1 MPIFSLALAAVFA
14 SVAEDCGKGGSSV
27 CASPCAA
34 AGFSAEEFRN
44 PPPEFSPSFFWL
56 WEGRLSRDALIA
68 EMDDMAA
75 HGAKTACIHPY
86 PKAFRP
92 KMVEVPMEPDFLTD
106 GYFELYGEALDHI
119 AGFGGRS
126 WLYDEGGWP
135 SGGACGRVY
144 ASDPKRFC
152 ERMLAAGGKVVE
164 IAPDPAAQA
173 PMPSVIEQGAVEK
186 FIELAYEPYRARF
199 ARHFGRTIR
208 FAFTDEPGFPN
219 RRGGERI
226 PWCTDFPER
235 FRERKGYDILPFCDD
250 ILSGTNRSEAVAAAR
265 IDYYDV
271 LSSLLRERYFV
282 TIRDWCR
289 KSGILFGGHLNG
301 EDDPETNGWG
311 NYGHALRCLRAMDVP
326 GVDVIWRQLFPGE
339 NGRQAPFMKYASSAA
354 HQNGGKYVL
363 SETCAI
369 YGHGMTPAQMKWL
382 VDYQCLRGANL
393 FVFSA
398 YRFHPTGKGIGMP
411 GPCFGPTNPQWP
423 FLTVFFNGLAR
434 QCALLA
440 QGEPCV
446 RTAVLYDIRGI
457 WAGGDDA
464 KEAVD
469 RHYAVSRALLEGQ
482 RDFDFVDDDQIAEAK
497 ILPDGSLGI
506 GAMRYAAV
514 VLPTSRRML
523 PAARKTLDAFAARGG
538 TVVENGDYAAIPK
551 VCEVEGEGARD
562 IRAVKRTR
570 GGEVLYFI
578 VNESESPRRV
588 RVRLAETAPMS
599 RADPETG
606 RFVEWPSKDGEFEW
620 TAPGCGSLLLVSG
633 VKADEPA
640 PAAPA
645 GPMIEVEDGWTM
657 SVKSRLCVGP
667 ASLDV
672 VECQDAPKLGIRL
685 GDWRDVLGEEFSG
698 QVVYRAA
705 FDSPAAGDAELDL
718 GEVHNCCSV
727 KLNGGDVGVKY
738 AGPYRWRVVLRQ
750 GRNSLEV
757 TVANAPVNAL
767 SPSHFRRYVAAAYP
781 PESPYEWRVKVFN
794 ADGHESGLYGPVRV
808 RLQKGVEE

>member
-1 MPIFSLALAAVFA
+1 MPLFSLALAAVFA
-14 SVAEDCGKGGSSV
+14 FVAGDCGKRCPSV
-27 CASPCAA
+27 SDAPCAD
-34 AGFSAEEFRN
+34 AGFSAEAFRN

-56 WEGRLSRDALIA
+56 WEGKLSQDALIA

-92 KMVEVPMEPDFLTD
+92 KMIEVPMEPDFLTD
-106 GYFELYGEALDHI
+106 GYFELYGAALDHI

-152 ERMLAAGGKVVE
+152 ERMLAAGGRVVE
-164 IAPDPAAQA
+164 IAPDPGAQA
-173 PMPSVIEQGAVEK
+173 PMPSIIEPGATEK

-199 ARHFGRTIR
+199 AHHFGKTVR

-219 RRGGERI
+219 QRGGERI
-226 PWCTDFPER
+226 PWCTDFSER

-271 LSSLLRERYFV
+271 LSALLRERYFIA
-282 TIRDWCR
+282 IRDWCR
-289 KSGILFGGHLNG
+289 KSGLMFGGHLNG
-301 EDDPETNGWG
+301 EDDPSCNARG

-326 GVDVIWRQLFPGE
+326 GVDVIWRQLFPGK
-339 NGRQAPFMKYASSAA
+339 NGRQAPFTKYASSAA

-398 YRFHPTGKGIGMP
+398 YRFHPTGKTIGMP
-411 GPCFGPTNPQWP
+411 GPCFGPSNPQWP

-469 RHYAVSRALLEGQ
+469 RHYAVSRDLLEGQ

-497 ILPDGSLGI
+497 MLPDGSLGI

-523 PAARKTLDAFAARGG
+523 PAAREKLDAFAARGG
-538 TVVENGDYAAIPK
+538 TVVENGDYAAIPR
-551 VCEVEGEGARD
+551 VCEVEGDGARD
-562 IRAVKRTR
+562 IRAVKRTC

-620 TAPGCGSLLLVSG
+620 NAPGCGSLLLVSG
-633 VKADEPA
+633 VRADEPA
-640 PAAPA
+640 QAPA
-645 GPMIEVEDGWTM
+645 GPMIEVKDGWTM
-657 SVKSRLCVGP
+657 SVKSRLCAGP
-667 ASLDV
+667 SSLDI
-672 VECQDAPKLGIRL
+672 VECKDAPKLGIQL

-727 KLNGGDVGVKY
+727 KLNGSDVGIKY

-750 GRNSLEV
+750 GVNKLEV

-767 SPSHFRRYVAAAYP
+767 SPPHFRRYVAAAYP
-781 PESPYEWRVKVFN
+781 PESPYEW
-794 ADGHESGLYGPVRV
+794 
-808 RLQKGVEE
+808 